1 MAKFCPLINQKV
13 LYIECLECDEKIC
26 KNNNTKLKKKQR
38 NQETV
43 KSKKEEESEN
53 NR

>member
-13 LYIECLECDEKIC
+13 LYTECLECDKKIC
-26 KNNNTKLKKKQR
+26 RGNNTELKKKQR